1 MRPFDRF
8 TLSLLL
14 LLLPALLSGQAAGN
28 VRYQGQ
34 PTPTADPLP
43 QAGIDH
49 RGHHF
54 VVRALMNVPTTAQVA
69 IFNIVQVGE
78 DAAEANALMDA
89 RLQGL
94 IDDLKALGMDPADL
108 FVDMITQVPI
118 FEYVAEKKRF
128 SKTYNEV
135 PAGIELQ
142 KNLHI
147 RFRDGNLLD
156 DIVKLAALHEIY
168 DLVKVDYFFDQ
179 QEAVLDK
186 LRLLAMKQ
194 LEKQVQVREQLG
206 VRYDSARR
214 TAAEAHTLIYPL
226 DRYRSYE
233 GFGSSSLANLRRQDG
248 VTQIRKPQ
256 TLYYDQVR
264 YQDYDI
270 VLNPELLE
278 PCVQVSYVLE
288 AYYFLAEKVAPEVK
302 TEVVREVEYRLLT
315 PDGKV
320 QTLHIQRSPAE

>member
-1 MRPFDRF
+1 
-8 TLSLLL
+8 
-14 LLLPALLSGQAAGN
+14 
-28 VRYQGQ
+28 QGQ
-34 PTPTADPLP
+34 PLPSSDPLP

-54 VVRALMNVPTTAQVA
+54 VVRALMNVPTSSQVA
-69 IFNIVQVGE
+69 IFNIIQVGE
-78 DAAEANALMDA
+78 DAAEANALMDE

-94 IDDLKALGMDPADL
+94 IADLGQLGFAPADL

-118 FEYVAEKKRF
+118 FEYVVEKKRF

-168 DLVKVDYFFDQ
+168 DLVKVDYFFDG
-179 QEAVLDK
+179 QEAVLDT
-186 LRLLAMKQ
+186 LRGLAMRQ
-194 LEKQVQVREQLG
+194 IEKRVDVRQQLG
-206 VRYDSARR
+206 VRYDSTRR
-214 TAAEAHTLIYPL
+214 TAAESHTLIYPL
-226 DRYRSYE
+226 DRYRSYQ
-233 GFGSSSLANLRRQDG
+233 GFGSSALENLRQRDG

-264 YQDYDI
+264 YEDYDI
-270 VLNPELLE
+270 VLNPEMLE

-288 AYYFLAEKVAPEVK
+288 AYYYLEEKVAPEVK

-315 PDGKV
+315 PEGKL
-320 QTLHIQRSPAE
+320 QTLHLQRYPPE